1 MLPHTRSSET
11 GRAAH
16 LHWRTVGGWYWIGMA
31 LGFGVAIGVLAA
43 AFLGWSNPLTALAA
57 LVAAAVGAAV
67 GFALGD
73 LPEVIAGGVGG
84 VLGAA
89 GTSRIVQGSLRT
101 GGTRLGTALLLAA
114 GAVGVAALA
123 LVPALGY
130 VLAVA
135 IPALGARLRRRTAD
149 RYAGLRSLAD

>member
-1 MLPHTRSSET
+1 M
-11 GRAAH
+11 
-16 LHWRTVGGWYWIGMA
+16 
-31 LGFGVAIGVLAA
+31 LAA
-43 AFLGWSNPLTALAA
+43 G
-57 LVAAAVGAAV
+57 VGAAV

-73 LPEVIAGGVGG
+73 WPEAVAGGVGG
-84 VLGAA
+84 IAGAV

-101 GGTRLGTALLLAA
+101 GGTRGGTAMLLAA
-114 GAVGVAALA
+114 AAVGVAALA

-135 IPALGARLRRRTAD
+135 VPALGARLRRRTPE